1 MAESFGALLRECRAA
16 AGISMGELARR
27 VNYSKSYLSKIEN
40 DVKPPPTTMARL
52 CDAVLDAGG
61 VLIDAARSARE
72 RTEVRTG
79 PDRRQVLG
87 GVLGFALGG
96 GPRPVPDERVV
107 AGLRASFEQL
117 RRLGRQ
123 ASPSVVLEPLVAQVR
138 TVYALGME
146 NPDPMRSRLLLLAAR
161 IAEYIGWVSQESGDE
176 SGALGWTRRAA
187 ELGRGLGDHEIVSYA
202 LVREAGIALYRQD
215 PIAVVDLARYAQQT
229 GRVSTRTLGLAAR
242 REAQGH
248 ALAGDRAACE
258 RAFDR
263 AAVLLETSTM
273 DDKVYPVLGSTAPNP
288 LELARG
294 WSLTDLGQA
303 GVAAAVL
310 ERELVRVPST
320 HRRTKAQF
328 GARRS
333 LAYALAGE
341 IDQSCR
347 SLAETID
354 DVAQV
359 DSATV
364 RMDLRELARSLSR
377 WRGHHAVREIYP
389 ELSRVLQ
396 RR

>member
-1 MAESFGALLRECRAA
+1 MADSFGELLRECRAA
-16 AGISMGELARR
+16 AGISMGELARQ

-40 DVKPPPTTMARL
+40 DVKPPNTTMARL
-52 CDAVLDAGG
+52 CDAVLDADGI
-61 VLIDAARSARE
+61 LIDAARSARE
-72 RTEVRTG
+72 RTDTRTG
-79 PDRRQVLG
+79 LDRRQVLG
-87 GVLGFALGG
+87 GVLGLALAG

-107 AGLRASFEQL
+107 TGLRASFEQL

-123 ASPSVVLEPLVAQVR
+123 TSPSVVLESLVAQVR
-138 TVYALGME
+138 TVHALGME
-146 NPDPMRSRLLLLAAR
+146 NPEPMRSRLLLLAAR
-161 IAEYIGWVSQESGDE
+161 IAEYLGWVSQETGDE
-176 SGALGWTRRAA
+176 PGALGWTRRAA
-187 ELGRGLGDHEIVSYA
+187 ELGRSVGDNEFVSYA

-215 PIAVVDLARYAQQT
+215 PIAVVDLARYAQRT
-229 GRVSTRTLGLAAR
+229 GRVSRRTLGLAAR

-263 AAVLLETSTM
+263 ATVLFESSTV
-273 DDKVYPVLGSTAPNP
+273 DDEAYPVLGPTAPNP

-294 WSLTDLGQA
+294 WALTDLGRA
-303 GVAAAVL
+303 GAAAAVL
-310 ERELVRVPST
+310 DRELVKVPAT
-320 HRRTKAQF
+320 HRRTTARF

-377 WRGHHAVREIYP
+377 WRSHHAVREICP
-389 ELSRVLQ
+389 ELSRVL